1 MLGARGI
8 FSALQET
15 VGPAKGLVGPPPAME
30 AQLRRWGAQAEAG
43 CRSCH
48 GEGGGW
54 SGSSPRDGRR
64 LGGWTCGSTRE
75 PQGMTGWRWGRLQQ
89 DRDRSQRCWGWH
101 LQATGGDG
109 VAVMPGWVPQV
120 LGLANQVQHKVT
132 AGQVSPGVPA
142 VQ

>member
-48 GEGGGW
+48 GEGRGVVGVI
-54 SGSSPRDGRR
+54 P
-64 LGGWTCGSTRE
+64 
-75 PQGMTGWRWGRLQQ
+75 TGWEEAWGLDLWQHQ
-89 DRDRSQRCWGWH
+89 GTPGYDR
-101 LQATGGDG
+101 
-109 VAVMPGWVPQV
+109 VAVG
-120 LGLANQVQHKVT
+120 
-132 AGQVSPGVPA
+132 SPTTG
-142 VQ
+142 